1 MTDIDDFET
10 AVGVRRSGQ
19 ALGGGGRIPS
29 HGFKDGS
36 KGFGDK
42 DRVWDRGHTTTTL
55 NLLRCVVITDIV
67 AGQGRGHFAS
77 KDMAELWEQ
86 D

>member
-1 MTDIDDFET
+1 MILRRRWEC
-10 AVGVRRSGQ
+10 GVPVRHWV
-19 ALGGGGRIPS
+19 GGGRIPS